1 MSVWPPN
8 SLLYSFIDEIVLPF
22 QKLNQNPQHKQEQQQ
37 QQQQQQNSLVN

>member
-22 QKLNQNPQHKQEQQQ
+22 QKRNQKPPNKQEQQQ
-37 QQQQQQNSLVN
+37 QQNSLIN